1 MTHLILSNPSDNV
14 ENIKHRTSRNHLMSY
29 PDSSGARTVAL
40 LLRVCITALA
50 LVSATAAMAQRYPT
64 KPVRIIVP
72 ATPAGPSDIMA
83 RALAN
88 ALSETMGQPF
98 VVENKPGANGWIAY
112 EYVAKAPADG
122 YTLVLAGTSQ
132 MAVQESLMSK
142 VPYDTVRD
150 FTFISNIGAAPSLLV
165 VHPSLPAQNLKEL
178 IAMAKASPGKLS
190 YANPSPGSANHL
202 ASELLNKLA
211 GIDVMH
217 IPYKGAAPAELDLLG
232 NRVTFMF
239 HTLPASLP
247 RVRSGQMRALAVSSA
262 MRSRF
267 APEVPTVAE
276 SGLPGFEVTTGFG
289 LMGPQGLPREVT
301 ERLNQETNKALQNAT
316 FKEKLP
322 SLGIQEAPGTAADYM
337 KAFREE
343 KAKWQKVVRDT
354 GVKLES
360 N

>member
-1 MTHLILSNPSDNV
+1 MSQPRFF
-14 ENIKHRTSRNHLMSY
+14 RT
-29 PDSSGARTVAL
+29 
-40 LLRVCITALA
+40 LRMLCITVLA
-50 LVSATAAMAQRYPT
+50 VTCAAAAQAQAYPAR
-64 KPVRIIVP
+64 PVRIIVP

-83 RALAN
+83 RALAG
-88 ALSETMGQPF
+88 ALTESMGQSF
-98 VVENKPGANGWIAY
+98 IVENKPGANGWIAY
-112 EYVAKAPADG
+112 EYAAKAPPDG

-165 VHPSLPAQNLKEL
+165 VPPALPAQSLKEL
-178 IAMAKASPGKLS
+178 IAMAKASPGMLS

-217 IPYKGAAPAELDLLG
+217 IPYKGAAPAEIDLLG

-247 RVRSGQMRALAVSSA
+247 RVRSGQMRAIAVSSA
-262 MRSRF
+262 TRSRF
-267 APEVPTVAE
+267 APDVPTVAE

-289 LMGPQGLPREVT
+289 LMGPQGLPREIT
-301 ERLNQETNKALQNAT
+301 ERLNRETNKALHNAA
-316 FKEKLP
+316 FKEKLAT
-322 SLGIQEAPGTAADYM
+322 LGIQEAPGTAADYM
-337 KAFREE
+337 KAFRDE
-343 KAKWQKVVRDT
+343 KAKWQKVVQDT
-354 GVKLES
+354 GVKLDS